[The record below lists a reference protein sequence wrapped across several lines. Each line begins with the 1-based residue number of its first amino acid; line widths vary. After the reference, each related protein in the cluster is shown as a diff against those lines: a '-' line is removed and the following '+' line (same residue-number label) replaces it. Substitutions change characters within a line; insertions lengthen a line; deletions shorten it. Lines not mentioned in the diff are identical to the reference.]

1 MINVKNLMTRQR
13 GVTLL
18 EVLVG
23 FVIFTT
29 SLVAVLDY
37 VSGQIYYKHLTST
50 NLQKVQMI
58 RDFSISIELD
68 PEQLKTQSTEFD
80 FTVLASTMESSS
92 QRGGEILLKRYDYSV
107 SDSSNSFNWAVIKV
121 N

>member
-1 MINVKNLMTRQR
+1 M
-13 GVTLL
+13 L

-37 VSGQIYYKHLTST
+37 VSGQIYHSHLSLT

-58 RDFSISIELD
+58 YDFSTVIELD
-68 PEQLKTQSTEFD
+68 PEQLGAQSTKYDNFN
-80 FTVLASTMESSS
+80 FTVLSSTMESSS
-92 QRGGEILLKRYDYSV
+92 QRSGELLLNRYDYSV
-107 SDSSNSFNWAVIKV
+107 SDSNNALAWAVIKV
-121 N
+121 D